1 MCLLNGDCG
10 GTLPASITF
19 HETSYEDD
27 KGNTI
32 IERTKVY
39 SLIQELVNHW
49 GKEQLGKIIIS
60 DVDTRI
66 KKVMK
71 WKGSTPLYMGTI
83 ATDDEV

>member
-32 IERTKVY
+32 IERIKIY
-39 SLIQELVNHW
+39 NLIQELVNHW
-49 GKEQLGKIIIS
+49 GKE
-60 DVDTRI
+60 
-66 KKVMK
+66 
-71 WKGSTPLYMGTI
+71 
-83 ATDDEV
+83 